1 MIVKSLELKNY
12 RNYDNLN
19 ISFSN
24 GTNILYGENAQ
35 GKTNI
40 LEAIYLCGTTKSH
53 RGSKDKEI
61 VMFDKE
67 ESHVRII
74 LEKNNIMHRIDL
86 HLKMNKAKGV
96 AIDGIPIKRQSE
108 LFGML
113 NLVFFSPEDL
123 YIIKNGPAERRRFLD
138 LELCQLDKIYLNY
151 LSNYNRVLEQR
162 GKLLKQIGFNR
173 NLLDTLY
180 IWDEKLMEYGKKLI
194 ETRHNFVFR
203 LNQLVYNIHKRLTGD
218 KEELILQYEPN
229 VTTSDFEIKLKKALE
244 RDLSLKITNVGPHRD
259 DLSFLINGI
268 DIRKYGSQGQ
278 QRTAALSC
286 KLAEIELVK
295 SLIKEKPIL
304 LLDDVLSEL
313 DRHRQTQLLNNIG
326 DIQTIITC
334 TGLEEFVG
342 CRFDYDNIFHIVNGT
357 IESENESDRYT
368 EEKFAKEQEE
378 KSSIE
383 QEVKSSTDQGGKS
396 SAEQEDRDN
405 G

>member
-1 MIVKSLELKNY
+1 MIIKSLELKDY
-12 RNYDNLN
+12 RNYYNLGME
-19 ISFSN
+19 FHN

-61 VMFDKE
+61 IRFQQE
-67 ESHVRII
+67 EAHVRVI
-74 LEKNNIMHRIDL
+74 LEKNQIPHRIDL
-86 HLKMNKAKGV
+86 HLKKNKAKGV
-96 AIDGIPIKRQSE
+96 AIDGIPIKRQGE

-151 LSNYNRVLEQR
+151 LTNYNKVLAQR
-162 GKLLKQIGFNR
+162 NNLLKQIGNNR

-180 IWDEKLMEYGKKLI
+180 IWDEKLMEYGRKII
-194 ETRHNFVFR
+194 EARSLFILR
-203 LNQLVYNIHKRLTGD
+203 LNELVADIHKRLTGG
-218 KEELILQYEPN
+218 KEELFLEYEPN
-229 VTTSDFEIKLKKALE
+229 VRASDFEDKLKRSLE
-244 RDLSLKITNVGPHRD
+244 RDLNLRMTHVGPHRD
-259 DLSFLINGI
+259 DLCFLLGTV

-286 KLAEIELVK
+286 KLAEIDLVK
-295 SLIKEKPIL
+295 SVIRENPIL

-313 DRHRQTQLLNNIG
+313 DRQRQTHLLNSIG

-334 TGLEEFVG
+334 TGLEEFVNH
-342 CRFDYDNIFHIVNGT
+342 RFKYNKIFHVANAAVT
-357 IESENESDRYT
+357 CENP
-368 EEKFAKEQEE
+368 
-378 KSSIE
+378 
-383 QEVKSSTDQGGKS
+383 
-396 SAEQEDRDN
+396 
-405 G
+405 

>member
-1 MIVKSLELKNY
+1 MIVKSLELKDY

-40 LEAIYLCGTTKSH
+40 LEAVYLCGTTKSH

-61 VMFDKE
+61 IKFDKE
-67 ESHVRII
+67 EAHIRVF
-74 LEKNNIMHRIDL
+74 LEKNNISHRIDI
-86 HLKMNKAKGV
+86 HLKKNRAKGI
-96 AIDGIPIKRQSE
+96 AIDGLPIKRQGE
-108 LFGML
+108 LFGIL

-123 YIIKNGPAERRRFLD
+123 YIIKNGPSERRRFID

-151 LSNYNRVLEQR
+151 LSNYNKVLDQR
-162 GKLLKQIGFNR
+162 GNLLKQIGFNR

-180 IWDEKLMEYGKKLI
+180 VWDEKLLEYGKKLI
-194 ETRHNFVFR
+194 EARDNFVIR
-203 LNQLVYNIHKRLTGD
+203 LNRLVYDIHKRLSGD
-218 KEELILQYEPN
+218 KEELVLQYEPN
-229 VTTSDFEIKLKKALE
+229 VIASEFEDKLRKSLE
-244 RDLSLKITNVGPHRD
+244 RDLNLKMTNVGPHRD
-259 DLSFLINGI
+259 DLNFLINGI

-295 SLIKEKPIL
+295 SVSKDSPIL

-313 DRHRQTQLLNNIG
+313 DRQRQTYLLNSIG
-326 DIQTIITC
+326 DTQTIITC

-342 CRFDYDNIFHIVNGT
+342 NRFHYDNVFQVLNGT
-357 IESENESDRYT
+357 IVCENEPDR
-368 EEKFAKEQEE
+368 
-378 KSSIE
+378 
-383 QEVKSSTDQGGKS
+383 
-396 SAEQEDRDN
+396 
-405 G
+405 